1 MKSGTVNAHG
11 LPLPGTGTSGSCEGG
26 AGTQPLQAREIAAE
40 LGITA
45 AEVQNRKK
53 RLQRQLIDHNLVERK
68 TA

>member
-1 MKSGTVNAHG
+1 
-11 LPLPGTGTSGSCEGG
+11 
-26 AGTQPLQAREIAAE
+26 

-53 RLQRQLIDHNLVERK
+53 RLQRQLIDHNLVGRK